1 MGEILAA
8 HPVFLP
14 GQRSLAGYSPCR
26 SQRVRHNW
34 RDMNT
39 HVRNDTRT
47 KYIFLFLSHNITR
60 LHFHGL
66 LPVNGWAK
74 QGCHSRCVSER
85 RSVLWGASESWVLS
99 TGLAELSTFLE
110 LQSGCFHPIF
120 LFLPL
125 FSNARK
131 HCGLKVLPTSSCFLL
146 KLPLDVSLN
155 ELSWCL
161 LLGGSALV
169 FTILWAT
176 YDGKK

>member
-8 HPVFLP
+8 HPVFVP
-14 GQRSLAGYSPCR
+14 GESHGQRSLAGCSLCR

-60 LHFHGL
+60 LHFHEL
-66 LPVNGWAK
+66 LPVNGWEK

-85 RSVLWGASESWVLS
+85 RSVLWEASESWVLS

-120 LFLPL
+120 LFLA
-125 FSNARK
+125 S
-131 HCGLKVLPTSSCFLL
+131 LL
-146 KLPLDVSLN
+146 KCQKALWS
-155 ELSWCL
+155 E
-161 LLGGSALV
+161 GSSYLLV
-169 FTILWAT
+169 FPPQVTPRCFP
-176 YDGKK
+176 